1 MGLRN
6 GYKEFNCALET
17 LYCNHL
23 KMTLEDEAIQYSSE
37 TFEELARLIYNSGGF
52 NSSQL
57 GSTQGR
63 NALKETQRI
72 LSEAIKT
79 GIEYN
84 IPAELLYALENNAF
98 IFSGFKTFHTMR
110 EIGLSMVT
118 DKGEIKSFEQF
129 YNDVQTINNSYNRHH
144 LYSEYNHAVGAT
156 QMAVK
161 WQEFQD
167 NAEEYYLQYRTA
179 NDERVREEHAE
190 LHGITLPASDSFWDK
205 HYPPNGW
212 NCRCTVVEVLKSKY
226 EQTNPEEAR
235 KRGAEC
241 ARTEK
246 DKVFWYNPG
255 KTMKL
260 FPPRHPYYKAPKEDK
275 KFIQQI
281 SQEEARNKRIEDMIA
296 ELPDNL
302 TPEEKRAIAEH
313 NLKLEEALQISKGE
327 RMTVEQADKQNAN
340 PNYGK
345 ERGYGINCQ
354 TCTPAYM
361 LRTMGFDI
369 TAKSN
374 TPGSKLDYLSRGFH
388 AWEIWQNPDGTPAKH
403 YTVNTWLRDKG
414 YRQMTEKRWLQYFNE
429 ACKDPGIYGL
439 SVGWKGGGGHMTV
452 LQRFEDGELRYI
464 EPQHDN
470 SKGSGRENRNLSY
483 LAKAAAAHQHD
494 CRGIMRIDN
503 KLFNLDYLEIF
514 NK

>member
-1 MGLRN
+1 
-6 GYKEFNCALET
+6 
-17 LYCNHL
+17 
-23 KMTLEDEAIQYSSE
+23 MTLEDEAIQYSSE

-275 KFIQQI
+275 KFR
-281 SQEEARNKRIEDMIA
+281 SHRKR
-296 ELPDNL
+296 PG
-302 TPEEKRAIAEH
+302 T
-313 NLKLEEALQISKGE
+313 
-327 RMTVEQADKQNAN
+327 NA
-340 PNYGK
+340 
-345 ERGYGINCQ
+345 
-354 TCTPAYM
+354 
-361 LRTMGFDI
+361 
-369 TAKSN
+369 
-374 TPGSKLDYLSRGFH
+374 
-388 AWEIWQNPDGTPAKH
+388 
-403 YTVNTWLRDKG
+403 
-414 YRQMTEKRWLQYFNE
+414 
-429 ACKDPGIYGL
+429 
-439 SVGWKGGGGHMTV
+439 
-452 LQRFEDGELRYI
+452 
-464 EPQHDN
+464 
-470 SKGSGRENRNLSY
+470 
-483 LAKAAAAHQHD
+483 
-494 CRGIMRIDN
+494 
-503 KLFNLDYLEIF
+503 
-514 NK
+514 